1 MTQELEQKLNELL
14 GMKKQ
19 LEELTTEKK
28 KATTKVVLG
37 QYKTKYRLNLILF
50 IIKAL
55 FGWALIVFG
64 LILLQLIDAK
74 TAERGLPPYVL
85 NISPETIIIAGL
97 IIMIVAKQGWRI
109 TQSKL
114 TVLQELKQTELRI
127 LDAIEKRNGHTS

>member
-19 LEELTTEKK
+19 IEELTTENRK
-28 KATTKVVLG
+28 TNTDDVLG
-37 QYKTKYRLNLILF
+37 QYKEKYRLNLILF

-74 TAERGLPPYVL
+74 TAERGLPPYVV

-97 IIMIVAKQGWRI
+97 VIMIVAKIGWRI
-109 TQSKL
+109 TR
-114 TVLQELKQTELRI
+114 TELRI
-127 LDAIEKRNGHTS
+127 LAAIEKHNGQTS